1 MELNGRV
8 WQQIVVDRRD
18 QTSPYRQI
26 ANAIR
31 HKIATNQVAPST
43 ALPSVR
49 GLADQVGVTPATV
62 ARAYRQLQSDGLV
75 ESQVGV
81 GTVVSDTRRLVYQA
95 RRRSAEEL
103 ERTLDAA
110 LTPLL
115 QMGYAPSE
123 VRAAVDRRL
132 HRNAESHLA
141 IVISDAAPVL
151 HKYVGIMKRELAP
164 LGVSVEGMLL
174 EQLRAPSEESKQRLA
189 RTSRV
194 LTSLGLLRRVQ
205 ESLERCGVAPPISI
219 MFTELSLAT
228 IERLSAI
235 PKNARA
241 LVVSDERYRNSI
253 LGILLQHL
261 SEEQVSVLHKL
272 DETSLA
278 EELAGCQVVVHSLGT
293 TDLVRKV
300 ATAGHQTILM
310 DYQVRQDAMAKLRES
325 FVTDSALALA

>member
-31 HKIATNQVAPST
+31 HKIATNQLPPNT

-81 GTVVSDTRRLVYQA
+81 GTVVSDTHRLVYQA
-95 RRRSAEEL
+95 RRRSSEEL
-103 ERTLDAA
+103 ERSVDAA
-110 LTPLL
+110 LSPLL
-115 QMGYAPSE
+115 QMGYAPHE

-132 HRNAESHLA
+132 NRASDSLSA
-141 IVISDAAPVL
+141 IVISDAVPVL
-151 HKYVGIMKRELAP
+151 DKYVGVMRRELAP
-164 LGVSVEGMLL
+164 LGVAVDGLLL
-174 EQLRAPSEESKQRLA
+174 EQLRSPSAEIRQKLA
-189 RTSRV
+189 RASRV

-205 ESLERCGVAPPISI
+205 DGLERCSVAPPISI
-219 MFTELSLAT
+219 IFTELNLAT

-235 PKNARA
+235 PKGART
-241 LVVSDERYRNSI
+241 LIVSDERYRNSI
-253 LGILLQHL
+253 LGILLQHIA
-261 SEEQVSVLHKL
+261 EEHIAVLHKV
-272 DETSLA
+272 DEASLA
-278 EELAGCQVVVHSLGT
+278 EELKSCQVVVHSLGT
-293 TDLVRKV
+293 ADLVRQV
-300 ATAGHQTILM
+300 AGATHETILM
-310 DYQVRQDAMAKLRES
+310 DYQVRRDAMAKLRES
-325 FVTDSALALA
+325 FVSDEALALA